1 MKERW
6 QYFSTIVP
14 SVLIQLTPKIIDQLN
29 EVVIKHA
36 SYIFFFSKR
45 WSTGGPSWEF
55 FFVNTLIIS
64 KKIRRVFIK
73 KLNRYS
79 VVVSEIQTKVFQT
92 DPSYRKLTRE
102 EVVFVQF
109 ICLLVYC
116 NLTDRFFTKKKKLR
130 VANLEK
136 SLLFIRI

>member
-1 MKERW
+1 MKLSSNTR
-6 QYFSTIVP
+6 
-14 SVLIQLTPKIIDQLN
+14 
-29 EVVIKHA
+29 A
-36 SYIFFFSKR
+36 IFFFQK
-45 WSTGGPSWEF
+45 GGVLGALLGI

-64 KKIRRVFIK
+64 KKIRRVLIK

-116 NLTDRFFTKKKKLR
+116 NLTDRFFTKKKLR

>member
-1 MKERW
+1 MKLSSNTR
-6 QYFSTIVP
+6 
-14 SVLIQLTPKIIDQLN
+14 
-29 EVVIKHA
+29 A
-36 SYIFFFSKR
+36 IFFFFKKVEY
-45 WSTGGPSWEF
+45 WGPSWEF

-64 KKIRRVFIK
+64 KKIRRVLIK

-79 VVVSEIQTKVFQT
+79 VVVPEIQTKVFQT

-109 ICLLVYC
+109 KLCFICLLVYC
-116 NLTDRFFTKKKKLR
+116 NLTDRFFTKKKLR